1 MTRMD
6 KYIFDFEVFAHD
18 WIVVFKNKGTK
29 EYFVFHNDNDGVFAF
44 MEQEPLLAG
53 FNNKHYDQFIL
64 KAVLCGFTPEQVKD
78 VNDFI
83 ILQGQQ
89 GWDHPVL
96 QQYRVFFNQ
105 YDLMDD
111 CQQGLSLKAI
121 EAHLGMDIRETTV
134 SFDIDRPLNQE
145 EIDQVVFYCKH
156 DVDATDKLD
165 DIRSG
170 YLRTKVNLGRRAGI
184 SEVKALYSTNAK
196 LTAIMLRAQRKE
208 WNDGRNYQYPPNLDI
223 SVVPKEILNFFEMI
237 HDMSIPDDVLF
248 KKKLNILI
256 AGFPC
261 TFAWGGVHGSL
272 KSYHSK
278 SSKKRII
285 QNRDVSSLYPSLIE
299 IYKYLSRNVP
309 DPQLFYDIR
318 ADRIAAKH
326 SGDKQA
332 AKDLKLP
339 LNTVS
344 GAQENRFND
353 LYDPLPTRSMR
364 ISGQLFLTMLVMNL
378 IKSCQTIK
386 LLNFNTD
393 GVMYEID
400 VSELGVVDEVC
411 HRWESI
417 TGFELET
424 DDISEVWIKDVN
436 NLLFTKRDGSVKK
449 VGGYLNY
456 GISEKGA
463 WNINNN
469 HIIVKKALSEYL
481 VNGTPVEE
489 TIYAC
494 DRLLDFQLVAKAGG
508 KYSAAFHQIHGEL
521 VEVQKVNRVYASA
534 DWTNGSLY
542 KRHRETGSLEKIAGL
557 PAWCIVDN
565 DNSLTLDA
573 IDREWYVRLARR
585 YVRDFLGEKTPK
597 RNTRQVN
604 ALKKSVWELLG
615 GIPYNE

>member
-1 MTRMD
+1 MD

-18 WIVVFKNKGTK
+18 WIVVFKNKDTK

-156 DVDATDKLD
+156 YVDATDKLD
-165 DIRSG
+165 NIRSG

-278 SSKKRII
+278 SNKKRII

-364 ISGQLFLTMLVMNL
+364 ISGQLFLTMLVMNS

-573 IDREWYVRLARR
+573 IDREWYVRLAKR

>member
-1 MTRMD
+1 MD

-18 WIVVFKNKGTK
+18 WIVVFKNKDTK

-165 DIRSG
+165 DIRAG

-508 KYSAAFHQIHGEL
+508 KYSAAFHQLRGEF

-573 IDREWYVRLARR
+573 IDREWYVRRAKR

-604 ALKKSVWELLG
+604 ALEKQVMNLL
-615 GIPYNE
+615 EV

>member
-1 MTRMD
+1 MD

-18 WIVVFKNKGTK
+18 WIVVFKNKDTK

-156 DVDATDKLD
+156 DVDATDKVD
-165 DIRSG
+165 DLRED
-170 YLRTKVNLGRRAGI
+170 YLRNKITLGREVGIEDSRAM
-184 SEVKALYSTNAK
+184 YMTNAK
-196 LTAIMLRAQRKE
+196 LTAAYLKASPKPHDDER
-208 WNDGRNYQYPPNLDI
+208 QYRYPSNLVKHYI
-223 SVVPKEILNFFEMI
+223 PQSVFDFFNRMY
-237 HDMSIPDDVLF
+237 DPSIPSEVLF
-248 KKKLNILI
+248 KEKLKIMV
-256 AGFPC
+256 GECPC
-261 TFAWGGVHGSL
+261 TIAYGGIHGAIPCYREEATGTRTIRN
-272 KSYHSK
+272 KDVASY
-278 SSKKRII
+278 
-285 QNRDVSSLYPSLIE
+285 YPHQMILNG
-299 IYKYLSRNVP
+299 YCSRNIPSP
-309 DPQLFYDIR
+309 DLYASTIQR
-318 ADRIAAKH
+318 RVEAKR
-326 SGDKQA
+326 
-332 AKDLKLP
+332 AKDKSTANALKLV
-339 LNTVS
+339 LNTTY
-344 GAQENRFND
+344 GAMLNPYND
-353 LYDPLPTRSMR
+353 LYDPLMGRSVC
-364 ISGQLFLTMLVMNL
+364 ISGQL
-378 IKSCQTIK
+378 Q
-386 LLNFNTD
+386 LLELSMHLLEECPTLRVIQLNTD
-393 GVMYEID
+393 GIMVSLDDRDVDTYEGITQEWQD
-400 VSELGVVDEVC
+400 
-411 HRWESI
+411 R
-417 TGFELET
+417 TGFELEE
-424 DDISEVWIKDVN
+424 DLIKMICQKDVN
-436 NLLFTKRDGSVKK
+436 NYVELPLEGKPKIK
-449 VGGYLNY
+449 GGVLVR
-456 GISEKGA
+456 GIAPAGA
-463 WNINNN
+463 FNINNN
-469 HIIVKKALSEYL
+469 AVVVARAVKDCLAE
-481 VNGTPVEE
+481 GTPVEK

-508 KYSAAFHQIHGEL
+508 KYSAAFHQIHGEM
-521 VEVQKVNRVYASA
+521 VEVQKVNRVYAAA
-534 DWTNGSLY
+534 DWTNGTLY
-542 KRHRETGSLEKIAGL
+542 KQHRETGTLEKIAGL

-573 IDREWYVRLARR
+573 IDREWYVRLAKR

-604 ALKKSVWELLG
+604 ALKKQVMNLL
-615 GIPYNE
+615 EV

>member
-1 MTRMD
+1 MD

>member
-1 MTRMD
+1 MD

-18 WIVVFKNKGTK
+18 WIVVFKNKDTK

-134 SFDIDRPLNQE
+134 SFDIDRPLTQE

-223 SVVPKEILNFFEMI
+223 SVVPKEILDFFEMI

-272 KSYHSK
+272 KGYHAK
-278 SSKKRII
+278 SSKTRII

-326 SGDKQA
+326 LGDKQT

-378 IKSCQTIK
+378 IKSCRTIK

-400 VSELGVVDEVC
+400 VSELGIVDKVC
-411 HRWESI
+411 CEWESI

-436 NLLFTKRDGSVKK
+436 NLLFTKSDGSVKK

-469 HIIVKKALSEYL
+469 YTIVKKALSDYF
-481 VNGTPVEE
+481 VNGTPVEK
-489 TIYAC
+489 TIYSS

-521 VEVQKVNRVYASA
+521 VEVQKVNRVYASS
-534 DWTNGSLY
+534 DWTNGTLY
-542 KRHRETGSLEKIAGL
+542 KRHRETGSIEKIAGL
-557 PAWCIVDN
+557 PTWCVVDN
-565 DNSLTLDA
+565 DNSLNIDA
-573 IDREWYVRLARR
+573 IDREWYVRLAKR
-585 YVRDFLGEKTPK
+585 YVQDFLGEKSPK

-604 ALKKSVWELLG
+604 ALKKQIMNLL
-615 GIPYNE
+615 EV